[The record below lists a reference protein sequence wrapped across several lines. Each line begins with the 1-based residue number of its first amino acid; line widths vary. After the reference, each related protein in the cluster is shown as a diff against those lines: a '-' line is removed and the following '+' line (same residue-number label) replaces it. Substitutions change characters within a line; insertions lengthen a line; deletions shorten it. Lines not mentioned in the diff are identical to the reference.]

1 MIGVSNSY
9 NGYTN
14 SLEGRRDQ
22 LKRIAE
28 HDIEYIHWQY
38 DGTGYYI
45 YSSYEMEMYKNWVH
59 DLGLKV
65 HSVHASEGGKN
76 ASFPFSDR
84 QERFKVRNYWDNL
97 KDFTSENEYA
107 RKAGVELIKNRIDL
121 AAALGTDSIV
131 LHVLVPYG
139 EIMCYPELK
148 EQFYKQVI
156 KSFKELQPY
165 CLDKGVSIAIEN
177 LFTQPYE
184 WEKEKFDI
192 LYSEFP
198 KEVLS
203 FCFDSGHGKITTPHD
218 ELSFLRAYKDRLV
231 CLHLHENDG
240 HDDTHTIPFQ
250 VDNGYNWEGFADIM
264 STLDYSYPM
273 LFETTMSRSG
283 TCACESA
290 FFSTVTRAGKKLWS
304 MIEASKRKPL

>member
-14 SLEGRRDQ
+14 SIEGRREQ
-22 LKRIAE
+22 LQRIAE
-28 HDIEYIHWQY
+28 HDIGYIHWQY

-45 YSSYEMEMYKNWVH
+45 YSIHEMKMYRNWINEF
-59 DLGLKV
+59 GLRV

-97 KDFTSENEYA
+97 KDFTSENEYS
-107 RKAGVELIKNRIDL
+107 RKAGVELIKNRVDL
-121 AAALGTDSIV
+121 ASALGTDSIV

-148 EQFYKQVI
+148 DRFYHQVI

-165 CLDKGVSIAIEN
+165 CIDKGVSIAIEN

-184 WEKEKFDI
+184 WEKEKFDL

-198 KEVLS
+198 KEFLS

-218 ELSFLRAYKDRLV
+218 ELSFLREYKDRLV

-250 VDNGYNWEGFADIM
+250 VDNGYNWKGFADIM
-264 STLDYSYPM
+264 ATLDYPYPM
-273 LFETTMSRSG
+273 LFETTMNRSG
-283 TCACESA
+283 TCACESI
-290 FFSTVTRAGKKLWS
+290 FFSTITRAGNKLWS
-304 MIEASKRKPL
+304 MIEESRRKSL